1 MKAILKAGQERNNI
15 LKMRE
20 EGRCPVRFPS
30 HLRHGCADYNHH
42 RTSFPPY
49 EFVLSLGGV
58 VCGRHSR
65 QPQETKATA
74 APSLPDLSYYNKPA
88 SDRLCLPNVGTDALG
103 VDV

>member
-1 MKAILKAGQERNNI
+1 MQCLKSRTGEKQQT
-15 LKMRE
+15 KMRE
-20 EGRCPVRFPS
+20 EGKCPVRFPS

-65 QPQETKATA
+65 QPQEMKTTA
-74 APSLPDLSYYNKPA
+74 APSLPDLSYYNNPA
-88 SDRLCLPNVGTDALG
+88 SDRLCLPNVETDALG